1 MINFICR
8 LPEIR
13 CAHVEM
19 RGVRVR
25 VRVCV
30 SSLPPFYTNE
40 NPLQT
45 IVTDFA
51 FFTFKYL
58 RDF

>member
-1 MINFICR
+1 MISFTCR
-8 LPEIR
+8 LPEIH

-19 RGVRVR
+19 RGVRVC
-25 VRVCV
+25 VCV